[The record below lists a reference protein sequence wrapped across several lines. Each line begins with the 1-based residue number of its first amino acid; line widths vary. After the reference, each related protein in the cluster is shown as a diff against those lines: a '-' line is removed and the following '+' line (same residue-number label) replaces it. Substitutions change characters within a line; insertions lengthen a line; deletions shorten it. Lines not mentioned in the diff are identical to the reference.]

1 MAYAHR
7 ANIHDADSHLMEGLG
22 WLRDRAD
29 AKTQA
34 LLPDLTAALDKGGA
48 SADKAI
54 RLGEARIGDPVKT
67 AALEPDVIASAKGW
81 LALGAMDGTERSRA
95 LDLLGFSS
103 QLVFSTFS
111 LALFAF
117 ADDLDLVY
125 GGTSAHNRMMSEFCG
140 EDERL
145 VGVGFLP
152 LNDPERSLASLAE
165 ALELGCGALWVA
177 HAPSAGRSPAHV
189 DNDPVWAAVQEA
201 GIPIVLHIGGGRS
214 NVSKAWH
221 RNGRPRPVDLHGGG
235 ENLRAKDLPS
245 VHHAA
250 ETFLT
255 AMVLDGVFERFPDL
269 RCGVIEMGA
278 SWAPSLLARLDY
290 AARSFKRTEPMLGE
304 LSLQPSDY
312 IRRQIRF
319 TPFPGEDVAQMV
331 AISGPEL
338 YLFSSDY
345 PHPEGTK
352 DPIGH
357 FERSFDAHG
366 IDESARELFYEGNYR
381 TLMGATANA

>member
-1 MAYAHR
+1 MTYAHR
-7 ANIHDADSHLMEGLG
+7 PNIHDADSHLMEGLD
-22 WLRDRAD
+22 WMRNCAD
-29 AKTQA
+29 AKTRE
-34 LLPDLTAALDKGGA
+34 LLPDLTAALDKGGVG
-48 SADKAI
+48 ADTAI
-54 RLGEARIGDPVKT
+54 QLGAARIGDPAKT
-67 AALEPDVIASAKGW
+67 AALEENVIASAKGW
-81 LALGAMDGTERSRA
+81 LALGAMDTAERSRA

-111 LALFAF
+111 VGLFALS
-117 ADDLDLVY
+117 DDLDLVY
-125 GGTSAHNRMMSEFCG
+125 GGTSAHNRMVTDFCG
-140 EDERL
+140 GDDRL
-145 VGVGFLP
+145 VSVGFLP
-152 LNDPERSLASLAE
+152 LNDPERSLVALAE
-165 ALELGCGALWVA
+165 ALEMGCGALWVV
-177 HAPSAGRSPAHV
+177 HAASSGRSPAHV

-201 GIPIVLHIGGGRS
+201 GVPIVMHIGGGR
-214 NVSKAWH
+214 NAVSKAWH
-221 RNGRPRPVDLHGGG
+221 RNGRPRPTDLHGGG

-250 ETFLT
+250 ETYLT

-290 AARSFKRTEPMLGE
+290 AAKSFRKTEPMLAE
-304 LSLQPSDY
+304 LSLKPSEY
-312 IRRQIRF
+312 IRRQVRF
-319 TPFPGEDVAQMV
+319 TPFPGEDVAEMV

-357 FERSFDAHG
+357 FERSFDERG
-366 IDESARELFYEGNYR
+366 IDAAARQLFYEDNFR
-381 TLMGATANA
+381 TLMGV